1 MSDRQPANVEEAG
14 YAFVIPDSY
23 ADEEFFYRACAML
36 REQDPVHWVNGEG
49 LGFNSFWAIT
59 RSADIFD
66 IEARN
71 KIFLNEPRPVLS
83 DLESDRRRAEDGDL
97 MIIDGEGGLV
107 HIRPEVEMVSSFQ
120 ARVAISEQTQAELS
134 RLRDEPATTTDG
146 ATGNTYSMS

>member
-23 ADEEFFYRACAML
+23 ADEDFFYRACAML

-83 DLESDRRRAEDGDL
+83 DLESDRRRAEDGD
-97 MIIDGEGGLV
+97 M
-107 HIRPEVEMVSSFQ
+107 
-120 ARVAISEQTQAELS
+120 
-134 RLRDEPATTTDG
+134 LRTLIHVDD
-146 ATGNTYSMS
+146 N

>member
-83 DLESDRRRAEDGDL
+83 DLESDRRRAEDGDML
-97 MIIDGEGGLV
+97 RTLIHVDD
-107 HIRPEVEMVSSFQ
+107 PEHRELRGVTSEWFLPKMS
-120 ARVAISEQTQAELS
+120 AERVIAQNELKPSPSPFTQ
-134 RLRDEPATTTDG
+134 
-146 ATGNTYSMS
+146 

>member
-66 IEARN
+66 MEARN
-71 KIFLNEPRPVLS
+71 KATPPP
-83 DLESDRRRAEDGDL
+83 GTT
-97 MIIDGEGGLV
+97 
-107 HIRPEVEMVSSFQ
+107 PSSPAAF
-120 ARVAISEQTQAELS
+120 AAAIASS
-134 RLRDEPATTTDG
+134 
-146 ATGNTYSMS
+146 YMK